1 MVVSYYVTQFV
12 ENRKYLMILALNRIH
27 SYILR
32 KEIHKNYRDYLY
44 LLLLALRKD
53 YFYSSH

>member
-27 SYILR
+27 SYILH
-32 KEIHKNYRDYLY
+32 KEIHKNYRDY
-44 LLLLALRKD
+44 A
-53 YFYSSH
+53 